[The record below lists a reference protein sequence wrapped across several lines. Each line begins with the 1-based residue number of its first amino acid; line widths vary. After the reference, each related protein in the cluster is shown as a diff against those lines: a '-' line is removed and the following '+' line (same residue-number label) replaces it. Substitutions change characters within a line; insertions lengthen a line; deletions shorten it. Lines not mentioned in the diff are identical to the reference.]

1 MKILVVEDDRDI
13 RTLIENML
21 EKRGYTVECSENG
34 RDALEKARLSP
45 PDLIVSDI
53 MMPEM
58 DGFIFCRKIKADER
72 LKKIPVIL
80 YTGTKSEKDEEELA
94 LGMGAVRFLAK
105 PSDINVLLAAIKE
118 ALGKAGK
125 AESVLPAQAPAA
137 GAEVDHNY
145 LRVLS
150 RKLLV
155 KEQELAET
163 SKRLEESEGLY
174 RRLVENIPDII
185 YSYSTKRGGIY
196 YSSSVEAVLGYSCDF
211 LLKNPFLWNSSVHP
225 EDQPRVTQ
233 AINGFSKDRGFD
245 LEYRIKSRA
254 GDWQWFR
261 DRSVGMHLLGDE
273 VIIDGIATDI
283 SGLKRSEQALRQS
296 EFKYKRIFENLQDVF
311 YQTDMNGRI
320 TEISPSIKK
329 QSGYDRE
336 ELIGRQVAEMYVDQ
350 ADSKKL
356 MSVFQKTSEII
367 DYELRLKAKG
377 DRPVY
382 VSVNAR
388 IFFNQKGNP
397 AGIEGSLRDITA
409 RIRAEEA
416 LRGSE
421 ERLRQT
427 QKLESI
433 RQLSGGVAH
442 DLNNLL
448 GPVIG
453 YAGLLQKSFTPGDS
467 RQEDAGEIIKAAERA
482 ASLVRQLLAFSRK
495 QVMTPRIINLNDRVN
510 NIGAMLRR
518 VIGERVRLVFALD
531 PDIGPVKVDPGQIE
545 QVMLNLVLNA
555 RDAMPQGG
563 DIVIETAGLE
573 LSAPAECD
581 AYGIPPGGYVV
592 LSVKDTGCGMDK
604 AVKARIFEPFFTTKK
619 FGAENGLGLG
629 LSTSYGIVKQSGGEI
644 MVESEPGRGSVFKI
658 YLPLIKGGVVEVEGK
673 AGQAA
678 VLAAGKGR
686 ILVVEDDE
694 SMRRITKRVLTA
706 AGYVVAEAAGA
717 RQALA
722 FLAENLERPALLITD
737 LAMPEMDGLKLSGE
751 VSAKYPEMK
760 ILCMSGYM
768 DKEDELEK
776 LLGSKAAYLQKPF
789 SPDVLLKKVDNLL
802 RSA

>member
-1 MKILVVEDDRDI
+1 MKILIVEDDQSI
-13 RTLIENML
+13 RTLMEQLL
-21 EKRGYTVECSENG
+21 EKRGYLVESSGNG
-34 RDALEKARLSP
+34 RDALEKARISP

-105 PSDINVLLAAIKE
+105 PADINVLLAAIKE
-118 ALGKAGK
+118 ELVKADK
-125 AESVLPAQAPAA
+125 AKSALPAQAPAA
-137 GAEVDHNY
+137 GAEVDHDY

-155 KEQELAET
+155 KEQELADT
-163 SKRLEESEGLY
+163 VKRLAESEGMY

-185 YSYSTKRGGIY
+185 YSYSTKRGRVY

-211 LLKNPFLWNSSVHP
+211 LLKNPFLWDSSVHP
-225 EDQPRVTQ
+225 EDKSRVAQ
-233 AINGFSKDRGFD
+233 AISGFSKDRGFD
-245 LEYRIKSRA
+245 LEYRIKSRT

-261 DRSVGMHLLGDE
+261 DRSVGMHLLGNE

-283 SGLKRSEQALRQS
+283 SGVKRSEQALRQS

-320 TEISPSIKK
+320 IEISPSIQK
-329 QSGYDRE
+329 QSGYTRE
-336 ELIGRQVAEMYVDQ
+336 ELIGRLVAEMYVDRE
-350 ADSKKL
+350 DSAKL
-356 MSVFQKTSEII
+356 MCVFQKAGEII
-367 DYELRLKAKG
+367 DYELRLKVKG
-377 DRPVY
+377 GRPVY

-388 IFFNQKGNP
+388 VFFDQKGSP
-397 AGIEGSLRDITA
+397 AGIEGSLRDISA

-421 ERLRQT
+421 ECLRQT

-467 RQEDAGEIIKAAERA
+467 RREDVGEIIKAAERA

-495 QVMTPRIINLNDRVN
+495 QVMAPRIINLNDRVN

-518 VIGERVRLVFALD
+518 VIGERVRLVFALA
-531 PDIGPVKVDPGQIE
+531 PDIGPVKVDPGQMD
-545 QVMLNLVLNA
+545 QVILNLVLNA

-563 DIVIETAGLE
+563 DIVIETSGLE

-581 AYGIPPGGYVV
+581 GGEIPTGSYVV
-592 LSVKDTGCGMDK
+592 LGVKDTGCGMDK

-644 MVESEPGRGSVFKI
+644 QVESEPGTGSVFKI
-658 YLPLIKGGVVEVEGK
+658 YLPLIKGGVVEAEEK
-673 AGQAA
+673 AGPAA

-694 SMRRITKRVLTA
+694 SMRRITKRVLA
-706 AGYVVAEAAGA
+706 ASGYAVTEAADA

-722 FLAENLERPALLITD
+722 FLSESLELPALMITD

-751 VSAKYPEMK
+751 VSAKYPDMK

-789 SPDVLLKKVDNLL
+789 SPDALLRKVDKLL
-802 RSA
+802 RPA